1 MTGKIRL
8 GCMHCDRS
16 DCDGIDS
23 LPDDWDD
30 IDEVRSYEE
39 ATREVDI
46 HDLSRTVLDWET
58 HLGVCPECQ
67 QIHGL

>member
-16 DCDGIDS
+16 DFDGVDT
-23 LPDDWDD
+23 LPDDWED

-39 ATREVDI
+39 ATREVPFD
-46 HDLSRTVLDWET
+46 DMTRSVLDWQT